1 MKKVLGVPKEL
12 KEGENRVALTPD
24 AVSVLVKEGCE
35 VLIEKD
41 AGKKSG
47 FEDSE
52 YEKAGAK
59 ITSDTKE
66 LWAKSSVIAKVKEP
80 QKCEFDYFREDLILL
95 SYLHLAVE
103 PELTE
108 ILIKK
113 KVCAIAA
120 EAVQTESGELP
131 LLRPMSEVA
140 GRVAI
145 QVGTRFLEAHSG
157 GAGVLL
163 GGVPGVKP
171 GKVVIIGAGVV
182 GTNSAKIAVGM
193 GAEVS
198 LLDINAK
205 RLAELDLIFNG
216 RIKTYYCNQTTILE
230 EAKTADILVGA
241 VLIPNKKAPKL
252 VRAEH
257 VQQMKKGSVI
267 VDVAI
272 DQGGIVESI
281 DRTTTHQN
289 PVYEKYGVLHYAVP
303 NMPSAVPKTSSLAY
317 SSAILPYLQ
326 KVTDNGLIL
335 AVKEND
341 ALRLGVSVFR
351 GKITC
356 EPLAQSI
363 GKEHTEISSLIGF
376 AIND

>member
-1 MKKVLGVPKEL
+1 MKKILGIPKEL

-24 AVSVLVKEGCE
+24 AVSVLVKEGCK
-35 VLIEKD
+35 VLVEKD
-41 AGKKSG
+41 AGKKSN
-47 FEDSE
+47 FENID
-52 YEKAGAK
+52 YENAGAVV
-59 ITSDTKE
+59 IEDAAE
-66 LWAKSSVIAKVKEP
+66 LWAKSSIIAKVKEP
-80 QKCEFDYFREDLILL
+80 QKSEFDYFREDLILL

-108 ILIKK
+108 ALKKK

-120 EAVQTESGELP
+120 EAVQTETGELP

-140 GRVAI
+140 GRVSI
-145 QVGTRFLEAHSG
+145 QVGARFLEAHSG
-157 GAGVLL
+157 GSGVLL
-163 GGVPGVKP
+163 GGVPGVEP
-171 GKVVIIGAGVV
+171 GKVVIVGGGVV
-182 GTNSAKIAVGM
+182 GTNAAKIAVGM

-198 LLDINAK
+198 ILDVNAK
-205 RLAELDLIFNG
+205 RLGELDLIFNG
-216 RIKTYYCNQTTILE
+216 RVKTYYCNPTTILE
-230 EAKTADILVGA
+230 ETKKADILVGA

-252 VRAEH
+252 IKAEY
-257 VQQMKKGSVI
+257 VQQMKKGSVV

-326 KVTDNGLIL
+326 QVADNGLIL
-335 AVKEND
+335 AIKENE

>member
-24 AVSVLVKEGCE
+24 AVAALVKEGCSIL
-35 VLIEKD
+35 VEKD

-47 FEDSE
+47 FEDSD
-52 YEKAGAK
+52 YEKAGAS
-59 ITSDTKE
+59 IVASAAE
-66 LWAKSSVIAKVKEP
+66 VWAKSSVIAKVKEP
-80 QKCEFDYFREDLILL
+80 QKSEFDYFREDLVLL

-108 ILIKK
+108 MLIKK

-120 EAVQTESGELP
+120 EAVQTETGELP

-145 QVGTRFLEAHSG
+145 QVGARFLEAHSG

-163 GGVPGVKP
+163 GGVPGVQP
-171 GKVVIIGAGVV
+171 GKVVIVGAGVV
-182 GTNSAKIAVGM
+182 GTNAAKIAVGM
-193 GAEVS
+193 GADVS
-198 LLDINAK
+198 VLDVNAK
-205 RLAELDLIFNG
+205 RLAELDLIFQG
-216 RIKTYYCNQTTILE
+216 RLKTYYCNQTTIFE
-230 EAKTADILVGA
+230 ETKKADILVGA

-252 VRAEH
+252 IKAEH
-257 VQQMKKGSVI
+257 VKEMKKGSVI

-317 SSAILPYLQ
+317 SSAILSYLQ
-326 KVTDNGLIL
+326 KITDEGLIL
-335 AVKEND
+335 AIKEND

-356 EPLAQSI
+356 EGLAQSI